1 MEEYSMKRF
10 ALMSV
15 LLILGVTLIFAGG
28 GQQSGGASSGGT
40 GRDASGNLTYKGTIT
55 FYAQAY
61 SPVDPTETNPNPP
74 TAFKEVARKWA
85 ALNPG
90 VEIEFFLDLGEQA
103 NWLRTKMAGGQAPDI
118 FWAQYYE
125 LNSGMYPAGS
135 FIPLTSYLDRPNKYA
150 AGNTRWLDLF
160 PDSLVQT
167 VRAPNGDINVI
178 DGDYVATQVVYN
190 ARMFRDAGITFEIKN
205 WTDFTR
211 ACELLKAK
219 GYTPWQYNFGS
230 TGADYTTWLSRLM
243 GTNLYY
249 DNMKDLAVISGPEAL
264 TLSPLEGALGVKNGY
279 FTSKDP
285 RFQAWW
291 PALKEHVEKYMPQ
304 DTVSAATTSDT
315 IFSKFLN
322 QEIAMYWDGS
332 WAGNNLKAAN
342 CSFEYASFPFPSPD
356 KASMPLASD
365 FLSSG
370 AVGGYS
376 AAWQYAIS
384 SNRANSTMTD
394 AKLEAAIDWLMY
406 ITTPENNETVVND
419 LGSFVPVI
427 KGSTPTEA
435 NRGVASVLQ
444 NAPKVIDIGPTY
456 LGTECYEGYYREFQS
471 YLQGNLTLQQAGANI
486 DRLFAVGADTIISQS
501 GQDVSRYL
509 K

>member
-1 MEEYSMKRF
+1 MKRAKKSF
-10 ALMSV
+10 VCLLAILTV
-15 LLILGVTLIFAGG
+15 LCLLAACNRQSSSPSSSAG
-28 GQQSGGASSGGT
+28 SDGASDG
-40 GRDASGNLTYKGTIT
+40 LEFKGTIT

-61 SPVDPTETNPNPP
+61 SPVEPTETNPNPP
-74 TAFKEVARKWA
+74 TAFKEVAQKWM

-90 VEIEFFLDLGEQA
+90 IEIEFFLDLGEQA

-125 LNSGMYPAGS
+125 LNSGQYPTGS
-135 FIPLTSYLDRPNKYA
+135 FIPLTPYLDRPNKYV
-150 AGNTRWLDLF
+150 AGNTHWLDLF

-167 VRAPNGDINVI
+167 VRASNGDINVI
-178 DGDYVATQVVYN
+178 DADYVATQVIYN
-190 ARMFRDAGITFEIKN
+190 VRMFREAGITFEIKN
-205 WTDFTR
+205 WTDYTR

-230 TGADYTTWLSRLM
+230 NGADYTTWLSRLM

-249 DNMKDLAVISGPEAL
+249 DSMKDLALISGAEAL

-291 PALKEHVEKYMPQ
+291 PVIKEHVEKYMPR
-304 DTVSAATTSDT
+304 DTISQATTSDT
-315 IFSKFLN
+315 IFSKFVN

-332 WAGNNLKAAN
+332 WAGNNLNAAN

-356 KASMPLASD
+356 KGSMPQATD

-376 AAWQYAIS
+376 AAWQYAVS
-384 SNRANSTMTD
+384 STRANSTMTD
-394 AKLEAAIDWLMY
+394 AKLEAVVDWLMY
-406 ITTPENNETVVND
+406 ITTPENNEFVVND
-419 LGSFVPVI
+419 LGSFIPVI
-427 KGSTPTEA
+427 KGTTPTEA
-435 NRGVASVLQ
+435 NKGVASVLQ

-456 LGTECYEGYYREFQS
+456 LGTECYEGYYREFQA
-471 YLQGNLTLQQAGANI
+471 YLMGNLTLQQAGANI
-486 DRLFAVGADTIISQS
+486 DRLFAVGADNIIAQS
-501 GQDVSRYL
+501 GQDISRYL
-509 K
+509 KN

>member
-1 MEEYSMKRF
+1 M
-10 ALMSV
+10 
-15 LLILGVTLIFAGG
+15 LILGVLLVFTGCRR
-28 GQQSGGASSGGT
+28 SSGGST
-40 GRDASGNLTYKGTIT
+40 AGGGRDASGNLTFKGTIT

-74 TAFKEVARKWA
+74 TAFKEVAQKWT

-90 VEIEFFLDLGEQA
+90 INIEFFIDLGEQA
-103 NWLRTKMAGGQAPDI
+103 NWLRTKMAGAQAPDI

-125 LNSGMYPAGS
+125 LNSGQYPAGS
-135 FIPLTSYLDRPNKYA
+135 FVPLTQYLDRPNKYVS
-150 AGNTRWLDLF
+150 GNSRWLDLF
-160 PDSLVQT
+160 PESLIQT
-167 VRAPNGDINVI
+167 VRAPNGDINLI
-178 DGDYVATQVVYN
+178 DGDYVATQVIYN
-190 ARMFRDAGITFEIKN
+190 ARMFREAGINFPVNN
-205 WTDFTR
+205 WSDFTR

-219 GYTPWQYNFGS
+219 GFTPWQYNFGS
-230 TGADYTTWLSRLM
+230 NGADYTTWLSRLM
-243 GTNLYY
+243 GSNLYY
-249 DNMKDLAVISGPEAL
+249 DEMQDLAVITGSEAL
-264 TLSPLEGALGVKNGY
+264 SLSPLEVALGVKNGY
-279 FTSKDP
+279 FTSRDP

-332 WAGNNLKAAN
+332 WADNNLKAAN

-356 KASMPLASD
+356 QGSMPQASS

-376 AAWQYAIS
+376 AAWQYAVS
-384 SNRANSTMTD
+384 SNRANSTMND
-394 AKLEAAIDWLMY
+394 AKLEAVIDWLQY
-406 ITTPENNETVVND
+406 ITTPANNELICND
-419 LGSFVPVI
+419 LGSFIPVI
-427 KGSTPTEA
+427 KGSSPSEA

-444 NAPKVIDIGPTY
+444 NAPKVIDIGPLS
-456 LGTECYEGYYREFQS
+456 LGTECYEGYYREFQA
-471 YLQGNLTLQQAGANI
+471 YLQGNQTLQQAGVSI
-486 DRLFAVGADTIISQS
+486 DRLFAAGADTIIAQS

-509 K
+509 KN